1 MMDKERWNIR
11 TDRDKMEKLIKY
23 NILVKHKK
31 CIFKK
36 KKLQVAWNNPFFSM
50 NNCFLRLRF
59 NTPRPNWEIH
69 MGWKN
74 DI

>member
-1 MMDKERWNIR
+1 MIDKERWNIR

-36 KKLQVAWNNPFFSM
+36 KNLQVAWNNPVFFLWM
-50 NNCFLRLRF
+50 IAF
-59 NTPRPNWEIH
+59 
-69 MGWKN
+69 
-74 DI
+74 

>member
-36 KKLQVAWNNPFFSM
+36 KKLQVAWNNPFFF
-50 NNCFLRLRF
+50 C
-59 NTPRPNWEIH
+59 E
-69 MGWKN
+69 
-74 DI
+74 